1 MDFDVLA
8 FAGRF
13 QPFHNGHKAVVDE
26 ALRRARKVALVLGSH
41 DQPRDTR
48 NPFTTAERI
57 EMISA
62 VYPHEVAAGRIAF
75 VPVTDYRY
83 NDQKWIAGVQ
93 TGVTTVANTPFT
105 PDPIRIGLI
114 GHSKDHTSWYLKAFP
129 MWGSSEVPNKD
140 GIDATT
146 IRCAYLS
153 DGMSSKERGMLP
165 PAVARWLDKTVPDM
179 DGLGGAP
186 WYKTLQ
192 AEQEFILKYRQQ
204 WAAAPYAPTFLTV
217 DALVIQSGHI
227 LLVKRGAL
235 PGKGLWALPGGFL
248 EQTETLVDGAVR
260 ELMEETQI
268 NLSEE
273 TLKRCITRQRV
284 FDDPHRSQRGRTVT
298 TAFLFELRPDVKLT
312 KVKGGD
318 DAAKA
323 KWVPLSEVKRSMMFE
338 DHFDIISEM
347 TGAV

>member
-26 ALRRARKVALVLGSH
+26 ALCRARKVALVLGSH

-48 NPFTTAERI
+48 NPFPTAERI
-57 EMISA
+57 EMITS
-62 VYPHEVAAGRIAF
+62 VYPDEVAAGRIAF

-93 TGVTTVANTPFT
+93 TGVTMVANTPFT

-129 MWGSSEVPNKD
+129 MWGSIEVPNKD

-146 IRCAYLS
+146 IRDQFFQKSGEIRNVSRPVEEFLRRFETT
-153 DGMSSKERGMLP
+153 KEMEVLR
-165 PAVARWLDKTVPDM
+165 RE
-179 DGLGGAP
+179 
-186 WYKTLQ
+186 Y
-192 AEQEFILKYRQQ
+192 EFIRDYRKQ

-284 FDDPHRSQRGRTVT
+284 FDDPNRSQRGRTVT